1 MKSLQNIVVGFVVS
15 FLGSIPL
22 GYLNVVGYQVYAKS
36 GMRELLLFLLGVI
49 LVEAIVIYLT
59 VIFTQ
64 QILRKQKLIKI
75 IELFSIFFMFVLA
88 YIFYAGGN
96 NEMAPV
102 KGFRQYSSTFVLG
115 LVLSC
120 FNFLSIPFW
129 TGWNLYLLNEKRIHI
144 GKKAYVLGTMLG
156 TFVGMLTLILSLN
169 YLSNTAF
176 FSKYLMTV
184 IIPLGFAAL
193 GIYQAYKFYK
203 KYTLSKVV
211 ECLDLRLFALRNR
224 QCTFVRQHHV
234 TAVFIDKICEVIHV
248 DDVRMVDAFKTART
262 QQILKVLQGFRKK
275 QLLAIG
281 KVNAGIIA
289 FGRTSQD
296 TLQFKN
302 SNAIRSLQS
311 HFLTRWR

>member
-1 MKSLQNIVVGFVVS
+1 MKALQNIAVGFAVS

-129 TGWNLYLLNEKRIHI
+129 TGWNLYLLNERRIHI
-144 GKKAYVLGTMLG
+144 GKKVAYVLGTMLG
-156 TFVGMLTLILSLN
+156 TFAGMLTLILSLN
-169 YLSNTAF
+169 YLSKAGF
-176 FSKYLMTV
+176 FSKYLMTT
-184 IIPLGFAAL
+184 IIPMAFAAL
-193 GIYQAYKFYK
+193 GIYQAYKYYK
-203 KYTLSKVV
+203 KY
-211 ECLDLRLFALRNR
+211 A
-224 QCTFVRQHHV
+224 
-234 TAVFIDKICEVIHV
+234 
-248 DDVRMVDAFKTART
+248 AR
-262 QQILKVLQGFRKK
+262 
-275 QLLAIG
+275 
-281 KVNAGIIA
+281 
-289 FGRTSQD
+289 
-296 TLQFKN
+296 
-302 SNAIRSLQS
+302 
-311 HFLTRWR
+311 

>member
-144 GKKAYVLGTMLG
+144 GKKPMCWERCWVLL
-156 TFVGMLTLILSLN
+156 
-169 YLSNTAF
+169 
-176 FSKYLMTV
+176 
-184 IIPLGFAAL
+184 
-193 GIYQAYKFYK
+193 Q
-203 KYTLSKVV
+203 
-211 ECLDLRLFALRNR
+211 ECLR
-224 QCTFVRQHHV
+224 
-234 TAVFIDKICEVIHV
+234 
-248 DDVRMVDAFKTART
+248 
-262 QQILKVLQGFRKK
+262 
-275 QLLAIG
+275 
-281 KVNAGIIA
+281 
-289 FGRTSQD
+289 
-296 TLQFKN
+296 
-302 SNAIRSLQS
+302 
-311 HFLTRWR
+311 